1 MELFVTDGTTVTP
14 NVNTLLIHPFYDIWE
29 RDESLKKDMAT
40 LEFTYIEFLCS
51 FAKNNPYAGYD
62 DDIKESKVR
71 ENVFRNLPDWQ
82 PDNLIF
88 EGIAVYCS
96 FRDEASPTLR
106 FYLDNLEGA
115 KKLQMYYR
123 TLDMTLMTRGGALI
137 NKPSDVARGLSQ
149 ASLVMNNL
157 EALKTKVQQELFEAG
172 KVRANRIVNPFE
184 K

>member
-1 MELFVTDGTTVTP
+1 MELFVTDGAVVTP

-29 RDESLKKDMAT
+29 RDTSLKKDVAA
-40 LEFTYIEFLCS
+40 LEFTYMEFLCS
-51 FAKNNPYAGYD
+51 FSKLNPYAGYD
-62 DDIKESKVR
+62 DDIKEKKVR
-71 ENVFRNLPDWQ
+71 ENVFRNFPAWQ

-106 FYLDNLEGA
+106 FYLSNLEGA
-115 KKLQMYYR
+115 KKLQAYYKTVDL
-123 TLDMTLMTRGGALI
+123 TLTNRSGMLV
-137 NKPSDVARGLSQ
+137 NKPSDVAKGLTQ

-157 EALKTKVQQELFEAG
+157 EALKIKVQQELFEAN